1 MQTKSNM
8 NDMPKLVQEYNASIQ
23 IIYII
28 IGFNN
33 QHS

>member
-1 MQTKSNM
+1 M
-8 NDMPKLVQEYNASIQ
+8 NGIPKLVQEYNASIQ